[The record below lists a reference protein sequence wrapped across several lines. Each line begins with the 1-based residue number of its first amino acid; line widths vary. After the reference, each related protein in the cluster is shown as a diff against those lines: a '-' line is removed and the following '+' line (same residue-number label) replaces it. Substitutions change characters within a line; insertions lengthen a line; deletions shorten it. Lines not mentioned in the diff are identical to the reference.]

1 MNLKKGMLVL
11 VIVLGSVVVSTAQ
24 AQQNRER
31 KERPTFAELLEKM
44 DSNEDGK
51 LAKKEIKGPLK
62 KAFDK
67 LDSNEDG
74 FITEEEFKN
83 APKPDGRKQRN

>member
-1 MNLKKGMLVL
+1 MDLKKGMLVL
-11 VIVLGSVVVSTAQ
+11 VFVLGSVVVSTAQ
-24 AQQNRER
+24 AQQNKER
-31 KERPTFAELLEKM
+31 KERPTFAQLLEKM
-44 DSNEDGK
+44 DNDEDGK
-51 LAKKEIKGPLK
+51 LSKKEVKGPLK
-62 KAFDK
+62 KVFDK